1 MIDNETFTLKELVF
15 AFVLLIGMGILKF
28 LGFIMPKTAEIVAD
42 YYSRKINNGTNKK
55 IEDLIVKVDILE
67 NDLADRNGLMEEIKI
82 CKKAIISQD
91 KELLELVR
99 QNYINKVRNNQK
111 HEI

>member
-1 MIDNETFTLKELVF
+1 MIENETFTLKEIVF

-91 KELLELVR
+91 KELLKLVR
-99 QNYINKVRNNQK
+99 QNYINKVRDNQK